1 MRKFVKKAS
10 LIFILLMI
18 ISVSF
23 LVTSCRK
30 PSRTEEIELPK
41 NDVDRTPA
49 WEALIEGYNKTAGAV
64 SYDVVFKSYKEATYG
79 EHSSTE
85 NLEHTMKITGLNT
98 EDFTATAQK
107 KNLTAGTTSDFF
119 FLPEKF
125 CSKEIS
131 NTNEITNRLFVSDDI
146 DVLKEVTGL
155 GVFKMDP
162 LSIKA
167 AVADSKSIKKGKK
180 DGLSYTRFELSAE
193 EMTGIMGNSFE
204 VVPGMDE
211 FTGFMYFY
219 MDENGFLV
227 KFGYDS
233 HYSAVFDGD
242 ESHITRNVEY
252 TFSNIN
258 SVNKVERPDWVRDL
272 TNDKIAS
279 VKYTKNKVDYI
290 FLYEAISD
298 SDKYGYK
305 LYEIVNSEDPEAK
318 INLAEVPGEING
330 ITVFEISGTAISFG
344 KGVETLVLPEHI
356 TVVPY
361 PEVSTHMTVFC
372 HCSELS
378 EPAISGTTV
387 FLAGEWKY
395 VEGVPTIDLK

>member
-1 MRKFVKKAS
+1 M
-10 LIFILLMI
+10 
-18 ISVSF
+18 
-23 LVTSCRK
+23 
-30 PSRTEEIELPK
+30 
-41 NDVDRTPA
+41 
-49 WEALIEGYNKTAGAV
+49 
-64 SYDVVFKSYKEATYG
+64 
-79 EHSSTE
+79 
-85 NLEHTMKITGLNT
+85 
-98 EDFTATAQK
+98 
-107 KNLTAGTTSDFF
+107 
-119 FLPEKF
+119 
-125 CSKEIS
+125 
-131 NTNEITNRLFVSDDI
+131 
-146 DVLKEVTGL
+146 
-155 GVFKMDP
+155 
-162 LSIKA
+162 
-167 AVADSKSIKKGKK
+167 
-180 DGLSYTRFELSAE
+180 
-193 EMTGIMGNSFE
+193 
-204 VVPGMDE
+204 
-211 FTGFMYFY
+211 
-219 MDENGFLV
+219 
-227 KFGYDS
+227 
-233 HYSAVFDGD
+233 
-242 ESHITRNVEY
+242 
-252 TFSNIN
+252 
-258 SVNKVERPDWVRDL
+258 ERPDWVRDL